1 MNSGNGNCDCNGSDF
16 GLSGNGFGGG
26 SMALNLGGNGFG
38 NNNNNNNFGGNN
50 NNNNNNFGS
59 NNNKNNGQMDLS
71 NLPVP
76 KQNGNLAENPLDVRN
91 NGNTNANSSDSVN
104 HEMLMNVLKQIKE
117 NKNADAAAAMAAED
131 GSPPKEETKVKI
143 ILLGLVTAFG
153 VASALSWHEAIKYFI
168 SRSIKFSGGTPMY
181 YLYYALGA
189 TVLTG
194 IMFTQSKKMLN

>member
-1 MNSGNGNCDCNGSDF
+1 MNSGNCDCNGSDF

-38 NNNNNNNFGGNN
+38 NNNNNFGGNN
-50 NNNNNNFGS
+50 NNNFGG

-117 NKNADAAAAMAAED
+117 NKNADAAAAMASED

-181 YLYYALGA
+181 YLYYALGV